1 MGFFSGIF
9 EFSILRFFIVAIFT
23 FALFYTV
30 VKSNENTLKKIF
42 LVFFSISYFAYAG
55 AGISVMNE
63 TSYYPI
69 YYIIYSIIL
78 VLFLH
83 LFRKKTITTIVQDED
98 ITSLIDKYGSYI
110 LIFYPLL
117 ILSLLIFPE
126 NKLSVLLNPPT
137 VDINSVM
144 DVVTLESGIDTFRDS

>member
-69 YYIIYSIIL
+69 YYIMYSIIL
-78 VLFLH
+78 GLFLYF
-83 LFRKKTITTIVQDED
+83 FRKKTITTNVQYED
-98 ITSLIDKYGSYI
+98 ITSPIDK
-110 LIFYPLL
+110 
-117 ILSLLIFPE
+117 
-126 NKLSVLLNPPT
+126 
-137 VDINSVM
+137 
-144 DVVTLESGIDTFRDS
+144 